1 MSLLKKKKKKL
12 NDQSSECILDVLNPV
27 KNLQDF
33 NELQNE
39 RAKRKKTE
47 HTAVTKL

>member
-12 NDQSSECILDVLNPV
+12 NDQSSESILDVLNPV
-27 KNLQDF
+27 TNLEDF

-39 RAKRKKTE
+39 RAK
-47 HTAVTKL
+47 

>member
-1 MSLLKKKKKKL
+1 MSLLKKKKKKSS
-12 NDQSSECILDVLNPV
+12 NDILDALNPV
-27 KNLQDF
+27 TNLEDF

-47 HTAVTKL
+47 HMAVTKL